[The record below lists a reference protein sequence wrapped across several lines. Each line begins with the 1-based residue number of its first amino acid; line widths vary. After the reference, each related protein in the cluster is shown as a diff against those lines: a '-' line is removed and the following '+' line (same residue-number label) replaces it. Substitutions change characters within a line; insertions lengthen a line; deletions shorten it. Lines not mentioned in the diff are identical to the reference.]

1 MFKPTIFAVIA
12 ATSIAA
18 GPAYAGGHAPAAIHT
33 MDVSSG
39 QILTDAKGMSLYT
52 FDKDA
57 NGVSNCNGGCAAKW
71 PPLMAAA
78 DASGKKEYGVITRA
92 DGTKQ
97 WAYNGAPLY
106 TWVGDS
112 SVGDMTG
119 DGVKGVWH
127 IAKP

>member
-1 MFKPTIFAVIA
+1 MFKSTILAAIA

-18 GPAYAGGHAPAAIHT
+18 GVVNAAGHAPAAIHT
-33 MDVSSG
+33 MDVASG

-57 NGVSNCNGGCAAKW
+57 DGVSNCNGDCAVKW
-71 PPLMAAA
+71 PPLMAAD
-78 DASGKKEYGVITRA
+78 DASGKKEYSVITRA
-92 DGTKQ
+92 DGSKQ

-106 TWVGDS
+106 TWFKDKA
-112 SVGDMTG
+112 VGDMTG